1 MNSWRKTLLLLTI
14 CLIALAGTP
23 GTADPAKTTR
33 QLLLAMPHFELD
45 SKALAQLF
53 HVGDERIDDLIA
65 ALSDPDQHIRYAAVV
80 VLKYLGNPKG
90 IDALN
95 NRCRSQS
102 GCEFF
107 LDVFPI
113 PLSDF
118 DYEAIRRMSQ
128 VPLSR
133 WNAIPESYAY
143 ALALDGSDRS
153 ERLLAQWLKSSKD
166 EDSRFYLDAIASSIR
181 DHAAQKTFA
190 AGASLVDAVVANAF
204 FLQPADRAIAKA
216 HLLALSS
223 AGDKALI
230 EVYLNHGP
238 TADRWYHVVV
248 VKQGQQ
254 WRLFSVHMLK
264 QG

>member
-1 MNSWRKTLLLLTI
+1 MNSWRKTVVALTI
-14 CLIALAGTP
+14 CSIAFASTP
-23 GTADPAKTTR
+23 GTADPPKTTR
-33 QLLLAMPHFELD
+33 QLLLAIANAKFD
-45 SKALAQLF
+45 GKTLAPLF
-53 HVGDERIDDLIA
+53 HIGDERINDLVA

-95 NRCRSQS
+95 NKCRNQS

-118 DYEAIRRMSQ
+118 DYDAIRRMSR

-143 ALALDGSDRS
+143 ALALDGSKRS
-153 ERLLAQWLKSSKD
+153 EQLLAQWLKSSES
-166 EDSRFYLDAIASSIR
+166 EDSRYYLDAFASSIR
-181 DHAAQKTFA
+181 DHAAQKTFT
-190 AGASLVDAVVANAF
+190 AGPSLVDAVVANAF

-216 HLLALSS
+216 HLLALSA
-223 AGDKALI
+223 AGNKALI

>member
-1 MNSWRKTLLLLTI
+1 VLTI
-14 CLIALAGTP
+14 SAVAFAGTL
-23 GTADPAKTTR
+23 GRADPAKTTR
-33 QLLLAMPHFELD
+33 QLLLAMVNAQFD
-45 SKALAQLF
+45 SKTLAPLF
-53 HVGDERIDDLIA
+53 DVGDERINDLIA
-65 ALSDPDQHIRYAAVV
+65 ALNDPDQHIRYAAVV

-90 IDALN
+90 IEALN
-95 NRCRSQS
+95 NKCRNQS

-118 DYEAIRRMSQ
+118 DYAAIRGMSQ

-133 WNAIPESYAY
+133 WNAVPESCAY
-143 ALALDGSDRS
+143 ALALDGSERS
-153 ERLLAQWLKSSKD
+153 EKLLAQWLKSSKS
-166 EDSRFYLDAIASSIR
+166 EDSRYYLDAIASSIR

-190 AGASLVDAVVANAF
+190 ARPSLVDAVVANAF
-204 FLQPADRAIAKA
+204 FLQPADRAVTKA

-223 AGDKALI
+223 AGNKALI
-230 EVYLNHGP
+230 EVHVNHGV
-238 TADRWYHVVV
+238 TAERWYHVVV

-254 WRLFSVHMLK
+254 WRLFSVHLLK